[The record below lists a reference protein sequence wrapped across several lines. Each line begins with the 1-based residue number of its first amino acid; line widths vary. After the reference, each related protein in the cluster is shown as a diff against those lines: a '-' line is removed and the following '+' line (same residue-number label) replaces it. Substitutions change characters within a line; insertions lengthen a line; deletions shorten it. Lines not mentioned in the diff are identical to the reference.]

1 LPRANLYLINHLIY
15 IDRQPSLPVLMTREV
30 LLPGGVPELSHEIG
44 ILAGFIL
51 VAMTIA
57 VLRFNKRLD

>member
-1 LPRANLYLINHLIY
+1 L
-15 IDRQPSLPVLMTREV
+15 
-30 LLPGGVPELSHEIG
+30 PELSHEIG